1 MSDTSTQ
8 SEFAGYAS
16 VAPPVAARQRDH
28 VEAGLSA
35 EQRQFWDDNGY
46 LVLKNVLSDE
56 QVAEVLAL
64 IDNEWSDRE
73 GNRHHVDILSGPD
86 DSKTF
91 EMKDTAPEHR
101 NEVYKLNNLFIH
113 RALIRATAFSPRIK
127 AALQEILDGDP
138 MICNSLNFERGSQQP
153 FHLDTWYMPPPVDNM
168 MVAANIALDPMNA
181 DNGPF
186 VYYPASHKIPPYRF
200 SHGRLNIVDSEAAD
214 CSAYLQSEVERRG
227 LKPQAFSCEPG
238 DVFLWHAQLLHGGM
252 PIKDISLTRNS
263 LVVHYW
269 RSGDMAAGSF
279 LQDEAGS
286 YIRRTLRGEISV

>member
-16 VAPPVAARQRDH
+16 VAPTVGAPQLDH
-28 VEAGLSA
+28 VEARLSA

-46 LVLKNVLSDE
+46 LVLKNVLSSD

-64 IDNEWSDRE
+64 IDNEWSDRAD
-73 GNRHHVDILSGPD
+73 NRHHVDVLSGPD

-91 EMKDTAPEHR
+91 EMKDTVPEHR
-101 NEVYKLNNLFIH
+101 KEVYKLNNLFIH
-113 RALIRATAFSPRIK
+113 RALIRSTAFSPRIK
-127 AALQEILDGDP
+127 AALEEILDGDP

-186 VYYPASHKIPPYRF
+186 VYYPGSHKIPPYRF

-214 CSAYLQSEVERRG
+214 CNAYLQSEVERRG
-227 LKPQAFSCEPG
+227 
-238 DVFLWHAQLLHGGM
+238 FLWHAQLFHGGM

-269 RSGDMAAGSF
+269 RSGDMPADSF
-279 LQDEAGS
+279 LRDEAGS
-286 YIRRTLRGEISV
+286 YIRRTLRGEMSV